1 MTSQQLSVRVAINS
15 WKLVVERADK
25 VFSNLSDSQL
35 LKKVVAPGR
44 NRLIY
49 LLGHLTAI
57 HDAMFSILG
66 LGPRLHPELDA
77 IFVSEPDNKQ
87 VQLPAASDLKRYWD
101 EVNRK
106 LLSQFE
112 SLSADEWLQRHRAMS
127 EEDYAKNPAR
137 NRLAV
142 LLNRTT
148 HTSYHLGQALLAV
161 E

>member
-1 MTSQQLSVRVAINS
+1 MTSQQLSLRVAINS

-66 LGPRLHPELDA
+66 LARLYHPRP
-77 IFVSEPDNKQ
+77 F
-87 VQLPAASDLKRYWD
+87 
-101 EVNRK
+101 
-106 LLSQFE
+106 
-112 SLSADEWLQRHRAMS
+112 
-127 EEDYAKNPAR
+127 
-137 NRLAV
+137 
-142 LLNRTT
+142 
-148 HTSYHLGQALLAV
+148 
-161 E
+161 